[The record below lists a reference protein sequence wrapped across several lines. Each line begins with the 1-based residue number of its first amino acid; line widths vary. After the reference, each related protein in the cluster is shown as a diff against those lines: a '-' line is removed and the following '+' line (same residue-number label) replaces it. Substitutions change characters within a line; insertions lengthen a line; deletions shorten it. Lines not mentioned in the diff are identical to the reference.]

1 MRPHDVGF
9 DEFYG
14 FYEAEKEISQSVDKR
29 RYPDL
34 VLNPERLGMLRK
46 TGSSDS
52 VTHGF
57 KDGTTREVEKIDSS
71 RTDKSA

>member
-14 FYEAEKEISQSVDKR
+14 FYEAEKEISQRVDKR

-34 VLNPERLGMLRK
+34 VLNPG
-46 TGSSDS
+46 
-52 VTHGF
+52 
-57 KDGTTREVEKIDSS
+57 
-71 RTDKSA
+71 AP